1 MADYLRNRPFLV
13 ITHVQR
19 PSKSIDTRKAGWS
32 TPDTEWDVSENMIVV
47 DRIKTHQMNQAT
59 VILDLLHGKVVKNRF
74 GDNNTAVFKAYFDRY
89 QQDIVEAL
97 KTWGRKNPE
106 NHAALTEASEEGKN
120 EQTDLD

>member
-1 MADYLRNRPFLV
+1 MMDYLRNRPFLV

-19 PSKSIDTRKAGWS
+19 PNKKIDTRKAGWS
-32 TPDTEWDVSENMIVV
+32 TPETEWDVSENMIVV
-47 DRIKTHQMNQAT
+47 DRIKMHQMNQAS

-74 GDNNTAVFKAYFDRY
+74 GENDIAVFKAYFDRY

-106 NHAALTEASEEGKN
+106 NHAALTAASEEGKD
-120 EQTDLD
+120 EQADLN